1 MTGAVGTATRAARG
15 RAGRR
20 RRQQLGRV
28 DTRGDRRL
36 DRLDREGGL
45 VASRRCGFGLDA
57 DHVAVE
63 HRLATAAEVEAPAI
77 DQVDGHVAVIASLDG
92 FTRENLVSLTQDAL
106 VTRFVDGNDRPDD
119 LGNFT
124 S

>member
-1 MTGAVGTATRAARG
+1 MTRAVRTTTRAARG

-28 DTRGDRRL
+28 DARGDRRL

-45 VASRRCGFGLDA
+45 VASRRCRFGLDA
-57 DHVAVE
+57 DYVAVE
-63 HRLATAAEVEAPAI
+63 HRLATATEVEASAI
-77 DQVDGHVAVIASLDG
+77 DEVDGHVAVIARLDG
-92 FTRENLVSLTQDAL
+92 FPREHLVPRTQGAL
-106 VTRFVDGNDRPDD
+106 VTSLVDGYDRPDD